1 MEQSIINIILLVLEK
16 AINEGK
22 EFMSIIILMS
32 AIWLFFVYKMNKK
45 INRYSEIIDKQNA
58 IFEEI
63 DKILTR
69 MEISQEYKQ
78 DVQTLLDE
86 NKKLSEEKEH
96 LKYILNQKISE
107 GLTKNK

>member
-1 MEQSIINIILLVLEK
+1 MEQSIINIILLVFEK

-32 AIWLFFVYKMNKK
+32 GIWVFFAYKMNKK

-58 IFEEI
+58 IFDEI
-63 DKILTR
+63 DKIITR

-78 DVQTLLDE
+78 DIQTLLEE
-86 NKKLSEEKEH
+86 NKKLSEEQEH
-96 LKYILNQKISE
+96 LKYILKQNSLRDLQK
-107 GLTKNK
+107 